1 MQEQEP
7 IRSKQPGALRGLSGK
22 VLLLTIIFVMLG
34 EVLIFLPSIA
44 NFRIQW
50 LKGRI
55 AQAEIAALAAEA
67 APDQI
72 LSSDLR
78 SEILMGAG
86 VLVVSLEK
94 GESRKLALRSDGDF
108 MIDASFDLRNTM
120 WYEAITDAFRA
131 MLAGESRIIGVMDK
145 PPNMSGDL
153 IEIALY
159 EEPLRAAMFRYGI
172 NILLLS
178 IFLSLLVAGMI
189 FAALN
194 WVLVQPMRRLTRNM
208 VAFGQ
213 NPEDFS
219 RIIKPG
225 ARRDEIGI
233 AERELHDMQ
242 SELAGMLQQ
251 KNHLAAVG
259 LGVSKV
265 SHDLRNMLTSAQL
278 ISDRLANVEDPTVKR
293 FAPKLINSLDRAIE
307 FLSQTLKFGRAQ
319 ELPPKRERLEL
330 RELADEVI
338 ETAVI
343 KASSRIR
350 IFNRVNP
357 GVVVDADREHLIR
370 VLTNLKRNA
379 IQALE
384 FLQAERSDAPEGVIT
399 LEARR
404 EGSVTVIEISDNGPG
419 IPAQVRESLFQ
430 AFQSAA
436 RQGGTGLGL
445 TIAAELVRAHGGDII
460 LQSSSEA
467 GTCFVITIPDQVTQ
481 LRPGRA
487 GERKLSLK
495 A

>member
-1 MQEQEP
+1 MKEQGKT
-7 IRSKQPGALRGLSGK
+7 KQLGVLRGLSGK
-22 VLLLTIIFVMLG
+22 VLLLTIVFVMLG
-34 EVLIFLPSIA
+34 EILIFLPSIA

-86 VLVVSLEK
+86 VLVVSLQK
-94 GESRKLALRSDGDF
+94 GESRKLALRSDGDY
-108 MIDASFDLRNTM
+108 MIDASFDLRSTM
-120 WYEAITDAFRA
+120 WYGAIMDAFGA
-131 MLAGESRIIGVMDK
+131 MWAGETRVISVTDK

-153 IEIALY
+153 IEIALR
-159 EEPLRAAMFRYGI
+159 EQPLRTAMFHYGF

-194 WVLVQPMRRLTRNM
+194 WVLVKPMQRLTRNM
-208 VAFGQ
+208 VDFGQ

-225 ARRDEIGI
+225 SRRDEIGI
-233 AERELHDMQ
+233 AERELRDMQ
-242 SELAGMLQQ
+242 TELATMLQQ
-251 KNHLAAVG
+251 KNHLAALG
-259 LGVSKV
+259 LAVSKV

-278 ISDRLANVEDPTVKR
+278 ISDRMANVEDPTVKR
-293 FAPKLINSLDRAIE
+293 FAPKLISSLDRAIE

-319 ELPPKRERLEL
+319 ELPPSRERLDL

-338 ETAVI
+338 EVAVVQT
-343 KASSRIR
+343 SSRIM
-350 IFNRVNP
+350 IFNNVP
-357 GVVVDADREHLIR
+357 PSVSVDADREQLVR
-370 VLTNLKRNA
+370 VLTNLTRNA
-379 IQALE
+379 IQAIE
-384 FLQAERSDAPEGVIT
+384 FLQAERQDAPDGVVA
-399 LEARR
+399 LQARR
-404 EGSVTVIEISDNGPG
+404 EGSVTVIEIKDNGPG
-419 IPAQVRESLFQ
+419 IPNQIRERLFQ

-436 RQGGTGLGL
+436 RLGGTGLGL
-445 TIAAELVRAHGGDII
+445 AIAAELIRAHGGDIQ
-460 LQSSSEA
+460 LQSSTDA
-467 GTCFVITIPDQVTQ
+467 GTCFVVTIPDQVTQ
-481 LRPGRA
+481 LRTGR
-487 GERKLSLK
+487 GGNHRTSLK

>member
-1 MQEQEP
+1 
-7 IRSKQPGALRGLSGK
+7 LRGLSGK

-108 MIDASFDLRNTM
+108 MIGASFDLRNTM
-120 WYEAITDAFRA
+120 WYEAITDAFGA
-131 MLAGESRIIGVMDK
+131 MLAGEARVIGVMDK

-159 EEPLRAAMFRYGI
+159 EEPLREAMFRYGI

-194 WVLVQPMRRLTRNM
+194 WVLVKPMQRLTRNM
-208 VAFGQ
+208 VEFGQ

-233 AERELHDMQ
+233 AERELHGMQ
-242 SELAGMLQQ
+242 SELATMLQQ
-251 KNHLAAVG
+251 KNHLAALG
-259 LGVSKV
+259 LAVSKV

-278 ISDRLANVEDPTVKR
+278 ISDRLSNVEDPTVQR
-293 FAPKLINSLDRAIE
+293 FAPKLISSLDRAIE

-319 ELPPKRERLEL
+319 ELPPNRERLEL

-350 IFNRVNP
+350 IFNRVKP
-357 GVVVDADREHLIR
+357 GVVAEADREHLIR
-370 VLTNLKRNA
+370 VLTNLTRNA

-384 FLQAERSDAPEGVIT
+384 FLQAERSDSPEGVIT

-404 EGSVTVIEISDNGPG
+404 EGSVAVIEVRDNGPG
-419 IPAQVRESLFQ
+419 IPEQVRERLFQ